1 MKPYRAKAS
10 LVIDAPAKRIYDLIA
25 DYHNGHPRIIPRRYF
40 VSLDVERGGVGSGTI
55 IGFQMRIFV
64 KVQSFRAVVSEPV
77 PGRTLVETGLELDG
91 VVTTFDVTPMDGS
104 VSTSVT
110 ITTDG
115 KTQRKGLM
123 GTIERLLTT
132 MFLERV
138 YRDELKQLADVAK
151 QDAT

>member
-40 VSLDVERGGVGSGTI
+40 VSLDVESGGVGSGTI
-55 IGFQMRIFV
+55 ISFQMRIFG
-64 KVQSFRAVVSEPV
+64 KVQSFRAAVSEPV
-77 PGRTLVETGLELDG
+77 PGRTLVETGLEPDG
-91 VVTTFDVTPMDGS
+91 VVTTFDVTPMGAVGAS
-104 VSTSVT
+104 VI

-115 KTQRKGLM
+115 KTQREGLM
-123 GTIERLLTT
+123 GTIERLLTK

-138 YRDELKQLADVAK
+138 YREELKQLSNVAK
-151 QDAT
+151 QDVN